1 MAPRLPRVIVAR
13 CPHHVVQRRHSRQ
26 RIFIGDDDRQ
36 AYLNDLYEKKH
47 ELGVEVHAYC
57 LMSNHVHLLLTPGD
71 DVAAVGR
78 LMKEIARRATRR
90 WNERS
95 GGSGSLWES
104 RFKSSV
110 VQSDAYLL
118 ACCRYI
124 ERNPVRAS
132 MVEKPEDYQWSS
144 YRARMGLSIDSI
156 LDLHAVYLA
165 LGSSAA
171 RRVAYLQYMASAIPE
186 ADLDVIRMGSRS
198 SHPTATPEF
207 VMELEAALQRKVV
220 PRRRGR
226 PSKM

>member
-1 MAPRLPRVIVAR
+1 MPSS
-13 CPHHVVQRRHSRQ
+13 RRAAWSPPATHL
-26 RIFIGDDDRQ
+26 IFIGDDDRQ
-36 AYLNDLYEKKH
+36 AYLNVLCEKKH
-47 ELGVEVHAYC
+47 ELCVEVHAYC
-57 LMSNHVHLLLTPGD
+57 PMSNHVHLLLTPGD
-71 DVAAVGR
+71 DVATVCR
-78 LMKEIARRATRR
+78 LMKEIARRATRL

-95 GGSGSLWES
+95 GGSGSLWEW

-124 ERNPVRAS
+124 EQNPVRAS
-132 MVEKPEDYQWSS
+132 MVEKPEDYQWPS
-144 YRARMGLSIDSI
+144 YRGRMGLSIDSI

-171 RRVAYLQYMASAIPE
+171 VRRVAYVQYMASAISE

-198 SHPTATPEF
+198 SHPTAKPEF

-220 PRRRGR
+220 LRRRGR
-226 PSKM
+226 PSKMYPVRGH